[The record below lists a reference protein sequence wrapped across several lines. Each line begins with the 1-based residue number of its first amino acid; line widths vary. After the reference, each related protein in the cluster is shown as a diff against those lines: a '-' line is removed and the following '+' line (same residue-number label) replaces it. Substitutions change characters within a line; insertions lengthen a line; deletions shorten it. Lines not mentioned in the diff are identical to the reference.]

1 MTNHNRYRM
10 HWLLPVL
17 VLLTTDLGL
26 YGQEVP
32 PSLYS
37 DRKARIVGDMVT
49 ILVTETANAK
59 RESRSQR
66 NSDNAVSASGTVDGN
81 LLQFLPVWG
90 LNSNLK
96 SDSQMREGTA
106 QKDQLTGRIAA
117 VITDITD
124 NGQFRL
130 TGSKVINING
140 ERNLMTVKGIIRPRD
155 IRSDNTV
162 FSYNIANAK
171 IFYSQAGL
179 PGKLIKRGSLP
190 RLANVLMGGAGLL
203 IIGYVGGLSALAII
217 RSFTI

>member
-1 MTNHNRYRM
+1 MTKHNYFRK
-10 HWLLPVL
+10 HGLLPVL
-17 VLLTTDLGL
+17 VLLTTGVGL

-32 PSLYS
+32 PSLFS
-37 DRKARIVGDMVT
+37 DRKARVVGDMVT
-49 ILVTETANAK
+49 ILVMETANAK
-59 RESRSQR
+59 RESQSQR
-66 NSDNAVSASGTVDGN
+66 NNDNTVTASGNVEGN

-90 LNSNLK
+90 LKSRLK
-96 SDSQMREGTA
+96 SESQMREGTS

-117 VITDITD
+117 VITDITE

-130 TGSKVINING
+130 SGSKVINING

-171 IFYSQAGL
+171 IYYSQAGL

-190 RLANVLMGGAGLL
+190 RLANVIMGGAGLM

-217 RSFTI
+217 RSFAL

>member
-1 MTNHNRYRM
+1 MLNHNFSHL

-17 VLLTTDLGL
+17 VMLTTGVSLH
-26 YGQEVP
+26 GQEVP

-66 NSDNAVSASGTVDGN
+66 NDDNTVSAAGAVDGN
-81 LLQFLPVWG
+81 LLQFLPIWG
-90 LNSNLK
+90 LKSSLK
-96 SDSQMREGTA
+96 TDSQMREGTS

-124 NGQFRL
+124 NGQFIL
-130 TGSKVINING
+130 AGSKVINING

-171 IFYSQAGL
+171 IYYSQAGIA
-179 PGKLIKRGSLP
+179 GKLIKRGSLP
-190 RLANVLMGGAGLL
+190 RMANILMGGAGLL

>member
-1 MTNHNRYRM
+1 MTNHNSSCV

-17 VLLTTDLGL
+17 VLLITGVGL
-26 YGQEVP
+26 HGQEIP

-37 DRKARIVGDMVT
+37 DRKARVVGDMVT
-49 ILVTETANAK
+49 ILVTEMANAK
-59 RESRSQR
+59 RESQSQR
-66 NSDNAVSASGTVDGN
+66 NDNNPVSASGAVDGN
-81 LLQFLPVWG
+81 LLQFLPIWG
-90 LNSNLK
+90 LKSSLK
-96 SDSQMREGTA
+96 TEAQMREGTT

-124 NGQFRL
+124 NGQFRVS
-130 TGSKVINING
+130 GSKVINING

-171 IFYSQAGL
+171 IYYSQAGL
-179 PGKLIKRGSLP
+179 SGKLIKRGSLP
-190 RLANVLMGGAGLL
+190 RLANIVMGGAGLL

-217 RSFTI
+217 RSFRI

>member
-1 MTNHNRYRM
+1 MTKHNYFRK
-10 HWLLPVL
+10 HGLLSVL
-17 VLLTTDLGL
+17 ALLTTGVGL
-26 YGQEVP
+26 FGQEVP
-32 PSLYS
+32 PSLFS
-37 DRKARIVGDMVT
+37 DRKARVVGDMVT
-49 ILVTETANAK
+49 ILVMETANAK
-59 RESRSQR
+59 RESQSQR
-66 NSDNAVSASGTVDGN
+66 NNDNTVTASGNVEGN

-90 LNSNLK
+90 LKSSLK
-96 SDSQMREGTA
+96 SDSQMREGTS

-117 VITDITD
+117 VITDITE

-130 TGSKVINING
+130 SGSKVINING

-171 IFYSQAGL
+171 IYYSQAGL

-190 RLANVLMGGAGLL
+190 RLANVIMGGAGLM

-217 RSFTI
+217 RSFAL